1 MGLAIGIDY
10 IRPIVIA
17 VVADEASINRRLF
30 RMYSIDRY
38 NKGKITYKT
47 PNLSQPEE
55 FIYFVPDVPHLI
67 KTVYNA
73 WYNSRHNGTRHLEV
87 SEALVIVTEQ

>member
-1 MGLAIGIDY
+1 MLKIAGLN
-10 IRPIVIA
+10 VIA
-17 VVADEASINRRLF
+17 VVADGASINRRFF
-30 RMYSIDRY
+30 RMHSIDRY
-38 NKGKITYKT
+38 NKGKITYNT

-67 KTVYNA
+67 KTVHNA

-87 SEALVIVTEQ
+87 RK